1 MAIKP
6 TIAQYNE
13 KYDNL
18 LFLTKAIIQVHANN
32 PEIKAAINPADKG
45 TISEL
50 WKLISPLKISL
61 ATFPKISGTTIK
73 NEKRAAL
80 VLSTPNNTDVEIVAP
95 EREMEGLTSV
105 EIIKQIIE
113 SIEIPR

>member
-18 LFLTKAIIQVHANN
+18 LFLTRAIIQVHANN

-50 WKLISPLKISL
+50 
-61 ATFPKISGTTIK
+61 
-73 NEKRAAL
+73 
-80 VLSTPNNTDVEIVAP
+80 
-95 EREMEGLTSV
+95 
-105 EIIKQIIE
+105 
-113 SIEIPR
+113 